1 MLEAYK
7 FRIYPARFQ
16 KTKMVRALNLC
27 QWVYNETLTLRKN
40 AWEKDRKL
48 YFISIIPLVLTI

>member
-1 MLEAYK
+1 VLEAYK
-7 FRIYPARFQ
+7 FRIYPIRFQ

-27 QWVYNETLTLRKN
+27 RWVYNETLTLRKN
-40 AWEKDRKL
+40 AWENDRKL